1 MQAGVT
7 PLKHHI
13 GCRDFKRV
21 ASIKGGRI
29 VTVAIDIQNLNYRYP
44 DAAQPALKDVSL
56 TIQQGEWVAIIGHN
70 GSGKSTLAKNINGL
84 LAPGSGQVTVAGMPL
99 TEENVWK
106 IREKVGI
113 VFQNPD
119 NQFVG
124 ATVQDDVAFGLEN
137 RAVPRPEMV
146 TRVHD
151 ALEQVNMLQFATR
164 EPARLSGGQK
174 QRVAIAGIIAQRP
187 DIIILDEATS
197 MLDPAGRAE
206 VLALI
211 QELQAKSAMTVVSIT
226 HDVDEAASADR
237 VVLLNDGE
245 IVEQGT
251 PAEIFTHGEELLHL
265 GLDVPYPE
273 RLKAALRRRGVAMP
287 DRYLDQEGW

>member
-1 MQAGVT
+1 MTA
-7 PLKHHI
+7 
-13 GCRDFKRV
+13 
-21 ASIKGGRI
+21 
-29 VTVAIDIQNLNYRYP
+29 AIDIKNLNYRYP
-44 DAAQPALKDVSL
+44 DAERPALHDVSL
-56 TIQQGEWVAIIGHN
+56 TIAQGEWVAIIGHN

-84 LAPGSGQVTVAGMPL
+84 LAPESGQVTVAGLPL

-151 ALEQVNMLQFATR
+151 ALAQVNMLEFATR

-197 MLDPAGRAE
+197 MLDPAGRSE

-211 QELQAKSAMTVVSIT
+211 QALQARSEMTVVSIT

-251 PAEIFTHGEELLHL
+251 PAEIFTHGEELLQL

-273 RLKAALRRRGVAMP
+273 RLKAALRKRGAVMP
-287 DRYLDQEGW
+287 DHYLDQEGLVKYLWTLHSTM